1 MHSFPQC
8 DHSLARGRICRMSVD
23 FLLGSLDRPET
34 PVLKGGRYTGFC
46 GEALVLFA
54 TVSRGKNR
62 GARLLPHRFK
72 DQRYHVQLGKQ
83 GPYIRSSILAI
94 STLPGER
101 YSLQMS
107 VAESVTP
114 TLIRPESIVGGRET
128 LGRKGWAE
136 EGKPGGQSAG
146 RRSPS
151 WALHLKSLAS
161 L

>member
-1 MHSFPQC
+1 
-8 DHSLARGRICRMSVD
+8 
-23 FLLGSLDRPET
+23 
-34 PVLKGGRYTGFC
+34 LKGGRYTGFC

-83 GPYIRSSILAI
+83 GPYIPLFDSRDIPRYLAN
-94 STLPGER
+94 G

-114 TLIRPESIVGGRET
+114 TLIRPESIR
-128 LGRKGWAE
+128 GWERNA
-136 EGKPGGQSAG
+136 
-146 RRSPS
+146 
-151 WALHLKSLAS
+151 
-161 L
+161 